1 MSTLLQR
8 KIRQQNKNTI
18 LSLLKS
24 MFLIGFILGS
34 GALKDNSIKLL
45 VTLQLCKIYT
55 SALVHTPLNEAAED
69 KNWYVQALR

>member
-1 MSTLLQR
+1 
-8 KIRQQNKNTI
+8 
-18 LSLLKS
+18 

-34 GALKDNSIKLL
+34 GAVKDNSIKLL

-55 SALVHTPLNEAAED
+55 SALVHTPLNKAAED